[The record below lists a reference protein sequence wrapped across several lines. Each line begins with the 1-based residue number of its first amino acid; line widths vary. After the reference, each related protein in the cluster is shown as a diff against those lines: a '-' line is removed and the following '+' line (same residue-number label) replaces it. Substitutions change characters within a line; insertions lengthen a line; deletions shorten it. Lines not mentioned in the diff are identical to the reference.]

1 MLAKEAVVVRDAVKL
16 GISKEALLVH
26 ETLVEKGLETPML
39 QNGLSDEAKR
49 QRIEHAMR
57 DVMETLGLDLS
68 DDSLSET
75 PERIAKMYVDEIFSG
90 LDYRKFP
97 KITQIEN
104 KMQVGQPVQV
114 SDISLTSTCEH
125 HFVTIDGTATV
136 AYIPKDTVIGL
147 SKINRLVGFFAQ
159 RPQVQERL
167 TQQVLVALQALTGTE
182 DAPAATDSLE
192 RKTQKAIFAGIKQLI
207 NLRKEHAVFG
217 QARAH
222 ILQTANQHCFVYCR
236 VADDGQKLLVLCNFS
251 EHPQTLQSNV
261 LEVFDGEPATDLLT
275 NHRIEKASDIHLAP
289 YQQYWLL
296 S

>member
-1 MLAKEAVVVRDAVKL
+1 MKLKEIPLYTPHDIESDVMIEEIGDNH
-16 GISKEALLVH
+16 ISNSI
-26 ETLVEKGLETPML
+26 ETPL
-39 QNGLSDEAKR
+39 RSDAFDISDKRKKKIIAKHFKT
-49 QRIEHAMR
+49 I
-57 DVMETLGLDLS
+57 METLGLDLN
-68 DDSLSET
+68 DDSLMGT
-75 PERIAKMYVDEIFSG
+75 PSRVAKMYVDEIFSG

-182 DAPAATDSLE
+182 DVAVVINATHYCVKARGIRDSLSYT
-192 RKTQKAIFAGIKQLI
+192 KTSALGGQFLADVQL
-207 NLRKEHAVFG
+207 RREFFG
-217 QARAH
+217 
-222 ILQTANQHCFVYCR
+222 
-236 VADDGQKLLVLCNFS
+236 G
-251 EHPQTLQSNV
+251 
-261 LEVFDGEPATDLLT
+261 
-275 NHRIEKASDIHLAP
+275 
-289 YQQYWLL
+289 
-296 S
+296 